1 VTRRQI
7 RLGEE
12 YETTWQRY
20 IDLLKDSNFGIR
32 EDDDQLV

>member
-1 VTRRQI
+1 VTWRQI
-7 RLGEE
+7 GLGEE
-12 YETTWQRY
+12 YATTWQRY